1 MKRQRAS
8 EQWKLPTDGCGR
20 CVWWNRRPHTGHGKC
35 MLFREQRWYCCMP
48 CCEYE
53 RDSQAS
59 DTIDVY
65 KSDVA

>member
-1 MKRQRAS
+1 MKMQR
-8 EQWKLPTDGCGR
+8 ETVRCTLPMDCCGK
-20 CVWWNRRPHTGHGKC
+20 CVWWNRSPQKGYGKC
-35 MLFREQRWYCCMP
+35 MLFKEKIWYSCMP
-48 CCEYE
+48 CAEYE